1 MRKPDKSSSKV
12 KINKL
17 KKKKTYKRKKK
28 KTYKK
33 NKIDRKRKSIKK
45 NLRKQKG
52 GNLEIILPAVGLGVG
67 VVLAIGG
74 VYGSNKMSNKND
86 NENENGSERLLNQ
99 IGDNNTTNEILKA
112 ESGWINNHLIV
123 NIMLGKIQTMND
135 NKEDISI
142 EIILLEPEQTLLKK
156 YNSLLDL
163 ATEKK
168 RLVSGYVNIYIPDF
182 FCAYFL
188 YSLSEIPDL
197 VFSDVFTEDFK
208 KKISDQLKSIN
219 ITQTPVPDNI
229 ETIFNEAKTQI
240 NMIKSMIEKDSKEKN
255 VKEFIEIVEKEYI
268 KKYAPLHMEQIY
280 NDNQELPVLESP
292 INFYSKFI
300 KR

>member
-168 RLVSGYVNIYIPDF
+168 RLVSGYVNLYIPDF

-240 NMIKSMIEKDSKEKN
+240 NMIKSIIEKDSKEKN

>member
-1 MRKPDKSSSKV
+1 
-12 KINKL
+12 
-17 KKKKTYKRKKK
+17 
-28 KTYKK
+28 
-33 NKIDRKRKSIKK
+33 
-45 NLRKQKG
+45 
-52 GNLEIILPAVGLGVG
+52 
-67 VVLAIGG
+67 
-74 VYGSNKMSNKND
+74 MSNKND

-168 RLVSGYVNIYIPDF
+168 RLVSGYVNLYIPDF

>member
-1 MRKPDKSSSKV
+1 MRKPDKSSSKA

-52 GNLEIILPAVGLGVG
+52 GNLEIILPAVG

-74 VYGSNKMSNKND
+74 VYVSNKMSNKND
-86 NENENGSERLLNQ
+86 NENKNGSERLLNQ
-99 IGDNNTTNEILKA
+99 NGEKNTTNEIDPLKLKA

-156 YNSLLDL
+156 YNSLLDF
-163 ATEKK
+163 ATEKM
-168 RLVSGYVNIYIPDF
+168 RLVSGYVNLYIPDF

-188 YSLSEIPDL
+188 YNLSENPDL
-197 VFSDVFTEDFK
+197 AFLDVFTEDFE

-219 ITQTPVPDNI
+219 IMKMPVPDNI

-240 NMIKSMIEKDSKEKN
+240 NMMNSMIEKDSKEKN

-268 KKYAPLHMEQIY
+268 KKYAPLHMEKIY
-280 NDNQELPVLESP
+280 NDNQELPDLESP
-292 INFYSKFI
+292 INFYSKII